1 MIAIRTATGYRSA
14 RIEYDS
20 DAILETLETDWRS
33 HLALLSLISG
43 GDMLS
48 LTEAGAIRA
57 SNRRSARAEASL
69 AELLADCTA
78 EGIHSISIHD
88 KHEHTLDEF
97 GEWNMECP
105 DGKDLFLENVG
116 DDGRW
121 HHFIDGTRIQ
131 EISNRWHA

>member
-14 RIEYDS
+14 RIEYDG
-20 DAILETLETDWRS
+20 DDIVPTLESEWRS

-48 LTEAGAIRA
+48 LKTTGAIRV
-57 SNRRSARAEASL
+57 SNRKPARAEASL

-97 GEWNMECP
+97 GEWNMTCS
-105 DGKDLFLENVG
+105 DGEDLFLENVG

-121 HHFIDGTRIQ
+121 YHFIDGARIQ
-131 EISNRWHA
+131 EISSQWAA